1 MLENSAMRGDI
12 YSRLCLRRS
21 TDDRFC
27 DLVETHR
34 VSNANLKS
42 SLATLLS
49 FSTTAPLLH
58 NTLLKRLGVTPG
70 LQLEGTQYSQ
80 TNIHLCIF
88 PLPLQNF
95 KYKGS
100 LLLCSVLRARHCKFF
115 VTQYR
120 VWRCVRRCVM
130 NEIL

>member
-1 MLENSAMRGDI
+1 MRGDI
-12 YSRLCLRRS
+12 YSRLCSRRS

-34 VSNANLKS
+34 ASNANLKS

-49 FSTTAPLLH
+49 FSTTAPLLD

-100 LLLCSVLRARHCKFF
+100 LLLCSVLFCSESPALQILCDPVQSVEMRSE
-115 VTQYR
+115 
-120 VWRCVRRCVM
+120 VRD
-130 NEIL
+130 E